1 MTDQG
6 HSFHHYC
13 SDVTTSWPVNGKFTK
28 KQADIYNIVLKASR
42 ECFSQL
48 RPGTDWVEMH
58 RVAERVILGGLV
70 DLGCL
75 KGSVD
80 EMMEKRIGFLFM
92 PHGLG
97 HLIGLDTHDAGGYL
111 PHTPER
117 SKAPGLRNLRTSRI
131 IDEGVILT
139 IEPGCYFRD
148 FLLNGE
154 VPKDF
159 YEFDLSFLNLEVI
172 REYQKEIQGVRIE
185 DVVLVTADGNENLSF
200 DIPRSVEQ
208 IEKHMAGEEWRN
220 GYI

>member
-1 MTDQG
+1 M
-6 HSFHHYC
+6 
-13 SDVTTSWPVNGKFTK
+13 TTSWPVNGKFTE
-28 KQADIYNIVLKASR
+28 KQAAIYNIVLKASR
-42 ECFSQL
+42 DVFALL

-75 KGSVD
+75 KGDVE
-80 EMMEKRIGFLFM
+80 EMMAKRIGFLFM

-111 PHTPER
+111 PNTPER
-117 SKAPGLRNLRTSRI
+117 NKAPGLKNIRTARI
-131 IDEGVILT
+131 IDEHVILT

-154 VPKDF
+154 VPKEF
-159 YEFDLSFLNLEVI
+159 YEFDLSFLQMDVI

-185 DVVLVTADGNENLSF
+185 DVVLVTATGNENLSF

-208 IEKHMAGEEWRN
+208 IEKCMAGEEWRN
-220 GYI
+220 GYV